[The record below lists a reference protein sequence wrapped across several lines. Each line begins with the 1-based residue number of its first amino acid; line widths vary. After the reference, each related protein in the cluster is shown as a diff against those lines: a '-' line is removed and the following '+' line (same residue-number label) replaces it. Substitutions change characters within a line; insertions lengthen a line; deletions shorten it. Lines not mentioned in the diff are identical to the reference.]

1 MPGYSTSNRFSLTQL
16 YIEDR
21 KQRAHLKKV
30 SEMQRYSGL
39 DNGTPFRLPYLH
51 QNFLKYLSAKRQEI
65 NKENEIK
72 SKKLLNIM
80 STTNTQSLPSFQ
92 PTNRTRR
99 SETFNLLHKSTDYL
113 ERIAKTKGNYS
124 ARNWREQYEQ
134 HKEYLRLSK
143 DNQLFTPL
151 DIGVNRQRI
160 IQANSLMGSKY
171 TSRASSSVN
180 VFYRHNDN
188 G

>member
-1 MPGYSTSNRFSLTQL
+1 
-16 YIEDR
+16 
-21 KQRAHLKKV
+21 
-30 SEMQRYSGL
+30 
-39 DNGTPFRLPYLH
+39 
-51 QNFLKYLSAKRQEI
+51 
-65 NKENEIK
+65 
-72 SKKLLNIM
+72 M

-92 PTNRTRR
+92 PTNRTRP
-99 SETFNLLHKSTDYL
+99 SERFNLSHKSTDYL

-171 TSRASSSVN
+171 TSRASSSLN
-180 VFYRHNDN
+180 NFYRHNDN